1 MSKPE
6 LLKFALERRIK
17 SLGITRKLDGGK
29 VLASWAEA
37 VGPQVASRAQAD
49 SFANGV
55 LTVVVPDSTWR
66 HQLSLS
72 RQDMISRL
80 NETLGSPVV
89 KDLFLVA
96 VPRRKDR

>member
-1 MSKPE
+1 LSKPE

-29 VLASWAEA
+29 VLACWAEA
-37 VGPQVASRAQAD
+37 VGPQLASRAQAE

-55 LTVVVPDSTWR
+55 LTVTVPDSAWR

-72 RQDMISRL
+72 RPEMISRL
-80 NETLGSPVV
+80 NQTLGSCVV

>member
-29 VLASWAEA
+29 ALACWEEA
-37 VGPQVASRAQAD
+37 VGQKLASRATAE
-49 SFANGV
+49 SFTDGV
-55 LTVVVPDSTWR
+55 LTVVVPDAAWR
-66 HQLSLS
+66 QEISLS
-72 RQDMISRL
+72 RQDIIERL
-80 NETLGSPVV
+80 NEILGSRLV

-96 VPRRKDR
+96 MPRRKGR